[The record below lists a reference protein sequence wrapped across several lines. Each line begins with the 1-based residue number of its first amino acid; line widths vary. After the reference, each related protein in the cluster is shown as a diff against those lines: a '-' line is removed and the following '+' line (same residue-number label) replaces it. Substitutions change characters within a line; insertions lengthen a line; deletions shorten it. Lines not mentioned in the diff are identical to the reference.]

1 MTSDEYTHCICC
13 DAIIIDYVPEMCCS
27 GIECGCLGL
36 PIDPPVCSIECE
48 QKLMDQI

>member
-1 MTSDEYTHCICC
+1 MTSDEYTHCIWC

-48 QKLMDQI
+48 QKLMDQV